1 MREFWLVS
9 TMWVVTVCTFISYF
23 PQLLKMFRTKKVE
36 DLSYGSWILWSVG
49 AIANLVYSIL
59 LGRLELIVS
68 SACEAFLILATL
80 VMMLYYTYMNDYY
93 LESEE
98 KFNEKLN
105 RLSSD
110 SLSLVEDRERRK
122 LNRAKSKFFK

>member
-9 TMWVVTVCTFISYF
+9 TMWVVTICTFISYF

-36 DLSYGSWILWSVG
+36 DLSYGSWILWSIG

-59 LGRLELIVS
+59 LGRVELIVS
-68 SACEAFLILATL
+68 SSCEAFLILATL
-80 VMMLYYTYMNDYY
+80 VMMFYYTYMNDYY

-98 KFNEKLN
+98 KFNKKLN
-105 RLSSD
+105 EVSSNN
-110 SLSLVEDRERRK
+110 LPLVEDRERRK